1 MSRILINQYRKE
13 LENRK
18 RYGGSSNEGSIRY
31 AFATLLNGYCRPRD
45 FILVE
50 ELTIASRLQTK
61 IRLDGIVKDALRL
74 DWGYWEAKDE
84 KDSLD
89 AEIEAKFRKGYPT
102 DNILFEDTKNAVLI
116 QNGDEALRIG
126 MDDDDALDALINQ
139 FLDYERAEVKDF
151 RGAIATFSQDLPTI
165 INTLR
170 NLIDSQDP
178 PIISPSPVGEGLGVR
193 VNSPV
198 GEELG
203 VRANSP
209 TGEGLDVRAKNQKF
223 IEARNKFLKVC
234 QESIN
239 PDISIDDIRE
249 MIIQH
254 ILTEDI
260 FTNIFSDAQFHQEN
274 NIAKQ
279 LNEVI
284 KTFFTG
290 NVKRNTFKTIQSYYN
305 AIIRTAS
312 SIVNHQ
318 EKQKFLKVVYENFYK
333 AYNPKEADR
342 LGIVYTPNEIVKFM
356 VQSTD
361 YLLEK
366 HFNKTLGDKGVEIL
380 DPCTG
385 TGTFIT
391 EILDYLLT
399 RDVEHKYQHEIHCNE
414 MSILPYY
421 IANLNIEYTYQQK
434 MGEYLEFQNICLMDT
449 LDNSNFAGKQFDLFA
464 MNQENTGR
472 IKRQNET
479 DISVIIGNP
488 PYNAKQENFNDN
500 NANRK
505 YTTIDKRIKD
515 TYIKEGTAQNQIVVY
530 DMYTR
535 FIRWATDRLA
545 DEGIVAFITN
555 SSLIDARAFDGFRKC
570 LEDEFDY
577 IYIIDLGGNVRAN
590 PKLSGTTH
598 NVFGIQT
605 GVTISFL
612 IKLKNKVKSPCKIY
626 YSRRPEF
633 ETNIEKLDFISKTT
647 IEKVDFE
654 SIKPDKKHNWI
665 NQTDNDF
672 DDLIALIDKDV
683 KAGKTKTVRN
693 EKTGELENKVCDEAI
708 FQLFSR
714 GVVTQRDEWVYDINK
729 NNLEAKVKFLIKT
742 YQATLKDNNY
752 QDKNKIKW
760 DADLTSY
767 LKRGIKK
774 DFNSKQI
781 IKSNYRPF
789 YTQYLYFDKHFNG
802 RTYQWFNIYDQDD
815 LANKIITFQSFG
827 SNRPFNILA
836 TKFISELHV
845 TGANQCLSLYR
856 YEEGERIENITDWA
870 LDLFREYYQPSP
882 PQPPSPKGEGGETSP
897 SSSSFPSPAGESLD
911 VRANSPAGES
921 LDVKA
926 NSLMKEDLSEIV
938 GAKRKIPRELLEK
951 ARQLRA
957 KQTPTEVI
965 LWECLRR
972 NRLFNFKFRRQHNI
986 GSFIVDFY
994 CHSAKLVIEVDGKI
1008 HEKSEQKDKDK
1019 NRDEW
1024 LKSQGLKVLRIT
1036 NEMVINNLE
1045 ETLNIIIQNLFPSP
1059 VGEGLGVRVNS
1070 PVGEGLDVR
1079 ANSPVGERALDRQQR
1094 IINKEDIFNY
1104 VYGVLHNPEY
1114 RQKYELNLKRE
1125 FPRIPLYE
1133 DFWQWASWGKK
1144 LMDLHLNYE
1153 TIKPYELRRIDLPSP
1168 PSPKGEGGVK
1178 VKLKAD
1184 KVKHKITLDEI
1195 TTLENIPP
1203 VAWEY
1208 KLGNRSALEWILDQ
1222 YKEKKPRDKTIA
1234 EKFNNYRFADYKE
1247 EVIDLLMK
1255 VTTVSV
1261 ETMKIIDEMNL

>member
-1 MSRILINQYRKE
+1 MSKTLIHQYRRD
-13 LENRK
+13 LESRK
-18 RYGGSSNEGSIRY
+18 RYGGSRNESSIRY
-31 AFATLLNGYCRPRD
+31 AFATLLNGYCKPKD
-45 FILVE
+45 FLLVE
-50 ELTIASRLQTK
+50 ELTINSRFNK
-61 IRLDGIVKDALRL
+61 PIRLDGIVKDALRL

-89 AEIEAKFRKGYPT
+89 AEIEAKFNKGYPN
-102 DNILFEDTKNAVLI
+102 DNILFEDSQTAVLI
-116 QNGDEALRIG
+116 QNGNESLRIN
-126 MDDDDALDALINQ
+126 MEDDDALDALLNQ

-151 RGAIATFSQDLPTI
+151 RGAIASFSQDLPTI
-165 INTLR
+165 IDTLR
-170 NLIDSQDP
+170 KLIDSQDP
-178 PIISPSPVGEGLGVR
+178 PESGKGLKPLVSPS
-193 VNSPV
+193 
-198 GEELG
+198 EE
-203 VRANSP
+203 NKP
-209 TGEGLDVRAKNQKF
+209 NQQF
-223 IEARNKFLKVC
+223 IKARDKFLKIC

-239 PDISIDDIRE
+239 PDITIDDIRE

-290 NVKRNTFKTIQSYYN
+290 SLKKNTFKTIQSYYN

-366 HFNKTLGDKGVEIL
+366 HFHKTLGDKGVEIL

-399 RDVEHKYQHEIHCNE
+399 RDIEYKYRNEIHCNE

-434 MGEYLEFQNICLMDT
+434 TGEYLEFNNICLVDT
-449 LDNSNFAGKQFDLFA
+449 LNPTDTGEKQMDLFS
-464 MNQENTGR
+464 MNEENTDR
-472 IKRQNET
+472 IKRQNKKK
-479 DISVIIGNP
+479 ISVIIGNP

-505 YTTIDKRIKD
+505 YETIDKRIKD
-515 TYIKEGTAQNQIVVY
+515 SYIKEGTAQNQIVVY

-535 FIRWATDRLA
+535 FIRWATDRLN
-545 DEGIVAFITN
+545 DEGIIAFITN

-570 LEDEFDY
+570 LENEFDY
-577 IYIIDLGGNVRAN
+577 IYLIDLGGNIRAN

-612 IKLKNKVKSPCKIY
+612 IKSNKEVESPCKIY

-633 ETNIEKLDFISKTT
+633 ETNTEKLDFISKHLLEN
-647 IEKVDFE
+647 IDFE
-654 SIKPDKKHNWI
+654 TIKPDKKSNWI

-672 DDLIALIDKDV
+672 DDLIPLIDKDV
-683 KAGKTKTVRN
+683 KAGKTKAVKN
-693 EKTGELENKVCDEAI
+693 EATGELENKVCDEAI
-708 FQLFSR
+708 FQLFSV
-714 GVVTQRDEWVYDINK
+714 GVETTRDDWVYDFDLD
-729 NNLEAKVKFLIKT
+729 NLEKKVKLLIEK
-742 YQATLKDNNY
+742 YNQSI
-752 QDKNKIKW
+752 DKNKKDLTIKW
-760 DADLTSY
+760 SSSLDRY
-767 LKRGIKK
+767 
-774 DFNSKQI
+774 FNSK
-781 IKSNYRPF
+781 IKVSFNSKLIHNSLYRPF
-789 YTQYLYFDKHFNG
+789 IKIKHYGEKILNHRLTQNHYEMYS
-802 RTYQWFNIYDQDD
+802 DD
-815 LANKIITFQSFG
+815 LKSENIVIVFSGIG
-827 SNRPFNILA
+827 SNKPFHSISSLNIVDRG
-836 TKFISELHV
+836 FIE
-845 TGANQCLSLYR
+845 TCQCLPLYR
-856 YEEGERIENITDWA
+856 YENGERKENITDWA
-870 LDLFREYYQPSP
+870 LNKFREYYQPSP
-882 PQPPSPKGEGGETSP
+882 PQPPSPKGEGGEE
-897 SSSSFPSPAGESLD
+897 G
-911 VRANSPAGES
+911 VNIN
-921 LDVKA
+921 V
-926 NSLMKEDLSEIV
+926 SEIM
-938 GAKRKIPRELLEK
+938 GAKRQILRELLEK
-951 ARQLRA
+951 ARELRK
-957 KQTPTEVI
+957 KQTSTEKI
-965 LWECLRR
+965 LWECLRG
-972 NRLFNFKFRRQHNI
+972 NRFFGFKFRRQHNI
-986 GSFIVDFY
+986 ASFIVDFY
-994 CHSAKLVIEVDGKI
+994 CHGAKLVIEIDGKI
-1008 HEKSEQKDKDK
+1008 HDEKNQESNDK

-1024 LKSQGLKVLRIT
+1024 LKSQGLKVLRIK
-1036 NEMVINNLE
+1036 NEIIINNLE
-1045 ETLNIIIQNLFPSP
+1045 EALDIIAENLLPSP
-1059 VGEGLGVRVNS
+1059 VGEGVGVRVN
-1070 PVGEGLDVR
+1070 
-1079 ANSPVGERALDRQQR
+1079 N
-1094 IINKEDIFNY
+1094 ITKEDIFHY

-1114 RQKYELNLKRE
+1114 REKYELNLKRE
-1125 FPRIPLYE
+1125 FPRIPFYD

-1153 TIKPYELRRIDLPSP
+1153 TIKPYKLKRIDLPSP
-1168 PSPKGEGGVK
+1168 LTSPQKIDENTLTPKSSPKGEGKIK

-1184 KVKHKITLDEI
+1184 KVNHKIIIDEVTI
-1195 TTLENIPP
+1195 LEQIPP
-1203 VAWEY
+1203 LAWEY

-1222 YKEKKPRDKTIA
+1222 YKERKPRDKTIA

-1247 EVIDLLMK
+1247 QVIDLLMR

-1261 ETMKIIDEMNL
+1261 ETMNIINQMNNSGKLKSN